1 MNQTFAVL
9 ARVNRPIFPTRII
22 HVEAPDATTAY
33 RLVAL
38 RNPDATIIGMMPH
51 ASGKGV

>member
-1 MNQTFAVL
+1 MNQTFAIL
-9 ARVNRPIFPTRII
+9 IRVPRPCFPTRVA

-38 RNPDATIIGMMPH
+38 RNPDATIIGLMPH
-51 ASGKGV
+51 GPNRGV